1 MSLARI
7 VAQDGACTALD
18 ARPLGTEF
26 AMFAEKT
33 NASLNPEIMVIFIL
47 AFASLKNN

>member
-7 VAQDGACTALD
+7 VAQDGACTALGV
-18 ARPLGTEF
+18 RPLGTEF

-33 NASLNPEIMVIFIL
+33 SVLLNPETMAIFTL